1 MTELQFG
8 NPYWLVRKFHKSIFH
23 TPPPEFAEA
32 VGLADTYLFTWES
45 MFTNKYSGYKSIRNP
60 ATPDEQETVRES
72 VNYLIDL
79 LVNLNE
85 FNRHDEDFEKE
96 FKSEVAKVSS
106 PQLFAESML
115 YVATANVI
123 SKAAT
128 ESLFQ
133 LRNENQIELM
143 GVLCAAILF
152 SFIRYPEWIQEKF
165 A

>member
-1 MTELQFG
+1 
-8 NPYWLVRKFHKSIFH
+8 
-23 TPPPEFAEA
+23 
-32 VGLADTYLFTWES
+32 

-60 ATPDEQETVRES
+60 ATPEEQETVRES

-85 FNRHDEDFEKE
+85 FNRHDEDFERE